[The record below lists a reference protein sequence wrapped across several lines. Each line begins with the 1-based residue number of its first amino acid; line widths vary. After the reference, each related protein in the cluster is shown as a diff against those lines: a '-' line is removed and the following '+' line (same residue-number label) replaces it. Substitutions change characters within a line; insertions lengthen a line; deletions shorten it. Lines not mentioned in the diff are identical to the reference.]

1 MKRVLVAVDGSDNS
15 LRALNFAL
23 DLRKLCAKVIITAL
37 YVGPS
42 CYDLFPEP
50 GMCAWIQQKELD
62 KEIEARAEKVFEK
75 IDEATSKQKFIIDKA
90 IARGDVAVAI
100 SKFASEGG
108 YDLVVVG
115 SRGYGNIKSIL
126 LGSVSHKILQI
137 CPCPVAVIK

>member
-1 MKRVLVAVDGSDNS
+1 MRRVLVAVDGSENS

-23 DLRKLCAKVIITAL
+23 DLRKLCSKVIITAL

-75 IDEATSKQKFIIDKA
+75 IDEVVSKQKFNIDKA
-90 IARGDVAVAI
+90 IARGDVATAI

-115 SRGYGNIKSIL
+115 SRGYGDIKSIL

-137 CPCPVAVIK
+137 CPIPVAVIK